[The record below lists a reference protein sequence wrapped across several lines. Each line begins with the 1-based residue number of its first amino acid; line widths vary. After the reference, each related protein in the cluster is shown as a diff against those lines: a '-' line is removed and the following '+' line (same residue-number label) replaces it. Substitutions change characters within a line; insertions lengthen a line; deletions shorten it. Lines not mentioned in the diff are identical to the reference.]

1 MGERKGHMNSKWS
14 SVCGRW
20 SYLILLGAVLLVT
33 QACQKDEAKPE
44 TEGAQPS
51 SGLVALP
58 SSVVVLARS
67 NALEAYQADGNLL
80 WKVVL
85 PEGDQVMAPPVAA
98 LSSVAYVRGRDAV
111 HAVSPTGQLLWRA
124 SHLGGEDQ
132 IQGIVA
138 LNDST
143 VAISEEDRH
152 VVAFTAEGTRRW
164 TYTLP
169 EGERLVAPPVVSA
182 NSLLLLRTATTL
194 HAVDSGGNLAWTTP
208 IEQPQP

>member
-1 MGERKGHMNSKWS
+1 MNSKWS
-14 SVCGRW
+14 TARRRARW
-20 SYLILLGAVLLVT
+20 YLLLGVVLLAG
-33 QACQKDEAKPE
+33 QACQRE
-44 TEGAQPS
+44 TAESATGTAMPANS
-51 SGLVALP
+51 LVALP

-80 WKVVL
+80 WKFVL
-85 PEGDQVMAPPVAA
+85 PEGDQVMAAPVAA
-98 LSSVAYVRGRDAV
+98 LSSVAYVRGRDAI
-111 HAVSPTGQLLWRA
+111 HAISPTGQLLWRA
-124 SHLGGEDQ
+124 THLGGEDQ

-169 EGERLVAPPVVSA
+169 EGERLVAPLAVSP

-208 IEQPQP
+208 IEQAQP

>member
-1 MGERKGHMNSKWS
+1 MNIDWS
-14 SVCGRW
+14 AARGRMRY
-20 SYLILLGAVLLVT
+20 SLLLVVVLLAG
-33 QACQKDEAKPE
+33 QACQRE
-44 TEGAQPS
+44 TAEPAIGTVRPANS
-51 SGLVALP
+51 LVALP

-98 LSSVAYVRGRDAV
+98 LSSVAYVRGRDAI

>member
-1 MGERKGHMNSKWS
+1 MKING
-14 SVCGRW
+14 SVARGRM
-20 SYLILLGAVLLVT
+20 SYSLLLGVVLLAG
-33 QACQKDEAKPE
+33 QACQRE
-44 TEGAQPS
+44 TAEPATGAVAPANS
-51 SGLVALP
+51 LVALP
-58 SSVVVLARS
+58 SSVVVIARS

-85 PEGDQVMAPPVAA
+85 PEGDQVMAAPVAA
-98 LSSVAYVRGRDAV
+98 LSSVAYVRGRDAI
-111 HAVSPTGQLLWRA
+111 HAVSPTGQLLWRGT
-124 SHLGGEDQ
+124 HLGGEDQ

-169 EGERLVAPPVVSA
+169 EGERLVAPPAVSA

-208 IEQPQP
+208 IEQSQP

>member
-1 MGERKGHMNSKWS
+1 MNSKWS
-14 SVCGRW
+14 AAQRRVNC
-20 SYLILLGAVLLVT
+20 YLFLGVVLLAG
-33 QACQKDEAKPE
+33 QACQRE
-44 TEGAQPS
+44 TAEPATGTAIPANS
-51 SGLVALP
+51 LVALP

-85 PEGDQVMAPPVAA
+85 PEGDQVMAAPVAA
-98 LSSVAYVRGRDAV
+98 LSSVAYVRGRDAI
-111 HAVSPTGQLLWRA
+111 HAISPTGQLLWRG

-169 EGERLVAPPVVSA
+169 EGERLVAPPAVSA

-208 IEQPQP
+208 LEQSQP

>member
-1 MGERKGHMNSKWS
+1 MNSKWS
-14 SVCGRW
+14 AMRRGAKHG
-20 SYLILLGAVLLVT
+20 LLLGVVLLAG
-33 QACQKDEAKPE
+33 QACQRE
-44 TEGAQPS
+44 TAEPATGAAVPANS
-51 SGLVALP
+51 LVTLP
-58 SSVVVLARS
+58 SSVVVIARS

-85 PEGDQVMAPPVAA
+85 PEGDRVMAAPVAA
-98 LSSVAYVRGRDAV
+98 LSSVTYVRGRDAI
-111 HAVSPTGQLLWRA
+111 HAISPAGQLLWRG

-152 VVAFTAEGTRRW
+152 VIAFTAEGMRRW

-169 EGERLVAPPVVSA
+169 EGERLVAPPAVSA

-194 HAVDSGGNLAWTTP
+194 HGVDSGGNLAWTAP
-208 IEQPQP
+208 LAESQP